1 MKIFLSFV
9 RKEFIHILRDMRTML
24 IVMFM
29 PVILMLL
36 FGFAI
41 TTEIKNIDVMVV
53 VDQYSPD
60 VRNQLTALEN
70 NPYITYKGAIHE
82 RDVDAMLRSGKCA
95 AVVMFAREGRR
106 NIVLDASNPS
116 ISASVGSYLTQI
128 LQGEEA
134 QRDAVKTR
142 PGTPPQTGTLPVTT
156 YMRHNP
162 QLKSS
167 YNFVPGVMGLILI
180 LICSIMTCVSVVRE
194 KEMGTMEVLLVSP
207 VKPIYVVLP
216 KMIPYFVISL
226 INIITILLISHFVLS
241 MPVYGNL
248 PTLLAL
254 CILYIV
260 LSLAL
265 GLFISTMVKS
275 QMVALIICAMVM
287 MVPMMMLSGMLYPI
301 ENLPP
306 VLKEVSYFVPARWF
320 IEAIRKVM
328 VEGLG
333 MGAIW
338 EEMLILTA
346 MTVFL
351 FGVSLRK
358 FDDRLEK
365 KPKAKRQINNKQQ
378 TANSK
383 Q

>member
-41 TTEIKNIDVMVV
+41 TTEIKNIDVMTV

-60 VRNQLTALEN
+60 VRGELTALEN
-70 NPYITYKGAIHE
+70 NPYITYRGTIRE
-82 RDVDAMLRSGKCA
+82 SDVDAMLRSGKCA
-95 AVVMFAREGRR
+95 AVVMFARDGRR

-128 LQGEEA
+128 LQGAEA
-134 QRDAVKTR
+134 QEAMRNTR
-142 PGTPPQTGTLPVTT
+142 TGMSPQTATLPVTT

-194 KEMGTMEVLLVSP
+194 KEMGTLEVLLVSP

-265 GLFISTMVKS
+265 GLFISTLVKS

-306 VLKEVSYFVPARWF
+306 GLKEVSYFVPARWF

-338 EEMLILTA
+338 QEMLILTA

-358 FDDRLEK
+358 FNDRLEK
-365 KPKAKRQINNKQQ
+365 KPKAKSQI
-378 TANSK
+378 NSK

>member
-1 MKIFLSFV
+1 MKIFFSFV

-24 IVMFM
+24 IVLFM

-41 TTEIKNIDVMVV
+41 TTEIKNIDLMVV
-53 VDQYSPD
+53 VDEYTPD
-60 VRNQLTALEN
+60 VRSEITALQN
-70 NPYITYKGAIHE
+70 NPYITFKGMICEH
-82 RDVDAMLRSGKCA
+82 DVDAALRRGDCA
-95 AVVMFAREGRR
+95 AVVMFARDGKR

-128 LQGEEA
+128 LQGAEA
-134 QRDAVKTR
+134 RQ
-142 PGTPPQTGTLPVTT
+142 GTSLQSETLPVTT

-162 QLKSS
+162 QLKSA

-194 KEMGTMEVLLVSP
+194 KEMGTLEVLLVSP
-207 VKPIYVVLP
+207 IKPIYVVLP

-226 INIITILLISHFVLS
+226 INIATILLISHFVLS

-254 CILYIV
+254 CVLYIV

-265 GLFISTMVKS
+265 GLFISTLVRS

-306 VLKEVSYFVPARWF
+306 GLKEVSYLVPARWF

-333 MGAIW
+333 MGSIW
-338 EEMLILTA
+338 KDMLILTA
-346 MTVFL
+346 MTVF
-351 FGVSLRK
+351 FFVVSLRK
-358 FDDRLEK
+358 FNDRLE
-365 KPKAKRQINNKQQ
+365 
-378 TANSK
+378 
-383 Q
+383 

>member
-1 MKIFLSFV
+1 MKVFLSFV
-9 RKEFIHILRDMRTML
+9 RKEFIHILRDVRTML
-24 IVMFM
+24 IVLIM
-29 PVILMLL
+29 PVVLMLL

-41 TTEIKNIDVMVV
+41 TTEIKNIDVMAV
-53 VDQYSPD
+53 VDHYTPD
-60 VRNQLTALEN
+60 VRNELTALES
-70 NPYITYKGAIHE
+70 NPYITFKGIICEH
-82 RDVDAMLRSGKCA
+82 DVDAMLRRSDCV
-95 AVVMFAREGRR
+95 AVVMFARDGKR
-106 NIVLDASNPS
+106 NIVVEQNQD
-116 ISASVGSYLTQI
+116 ISSQSA
-128 LQGEEA
+128 
-134 QRDAVKTR
+134 
-142 PGTPPQTGTLPVTT
+142 TLPVTT

-162 QLKSS
+162 QLKSA

-226 INIITILLISHFVLS
+226 INIVTILLISHFVLD

-254 CILYIV
+254 CVLYIV

-265 GLFISTMVKS
+265 GLFISTLVRS

-306 VLKEVSYFVPARWF
+306 GLKEVSYLVPARWF

-333 MGAIW
+333 MGSIW
-338 EEMLILTA
+338 KDMLILTA
-346 MTVFL
+346 MTVF
-351 FGVSLRK
+351 FFVVSLRK
-358 FDDRLEK
+358 FNDRLE
-365 KPKAKRQINNKQQ
+365 
-378 TANSK
+378 
-383 Q
+383 

>member
-1 MKIFLSFV
+1 M
-9 RKEFIHILRDMRTML
+9 
-24 IVMFM
+24 
-29 PVILMLL
+29 
-36 FGFAI
+36 
-41 TTEIKNIDVMVV
+41 
-53 VDQYSPD
+53 
-60 VRNQLTALEN
+60 
-70 NPYITYKGAIHE
+70 
-82 RDVDAMLRSGKCA
+82 
-95 AVVMFAREGRR
+95 
-106 NIVLDASNPS
+106 
-116 ISASVGSYLTQI
+116 
-128 LQGEEA
+128 
-134 QRDAVKTR
+134 
-142 PGTPPQTGTLPVTT
+142 TLPVTT

-162 QLKSS
+162 QLKSA

-226 INIITILLISHFVLS
+226 INIVTILLISHFVLD

-254 CILYIV
+254 CVLYIV

-265 GLFISTMVKS
+265 GLFISTLVRS

-306 VLKEVSYFVPARWF
+306 GLKEVSYLVPARWF

-333 MGAIW
+333 MGSIW
-338 EEMLILTA
+338 KDMLILTA
-346 MTVFL
+346 MTVF
-351 FGVSLRK
+351 FFVVSLRK
-358 FDDRLEK
+358 FNDRLE
-365 KPKAKRQINNKQQ
+365 
-378 TANSK
+378 
-383 Q
+383 